1 MSIDLHD
8 RYVLEPDDATLQ
20 RRAAGYVI
28 DHLDS
33 EDEVLVVLSMLFAP
47 VKS

>member
-8 RYVLEPDDATLQ
+8 RYVLEPDDETLQ
-20 RRAAGYVI
+20 RKAAGYVI

-33 EDEVLVVLSMLFAP
+33 EDDALVVLSMLFAP
-47 VKS
+47 VQS